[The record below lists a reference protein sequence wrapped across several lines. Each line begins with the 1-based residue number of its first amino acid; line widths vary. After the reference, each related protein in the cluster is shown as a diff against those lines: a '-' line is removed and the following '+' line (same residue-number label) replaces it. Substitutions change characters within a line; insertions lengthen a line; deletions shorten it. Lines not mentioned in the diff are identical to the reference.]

1 MPSSQRGLIYGEHLL
16 GGLTNLK
23 RRILLED
30 QTVSHTYN
38 NETAAVL
45 SELICPISACVIFI
59 FTLSICFRCGF
70 VISLSGKTGSE
81 GNGLRQRRKG
91 SRCDCAYEKEKQS
104 RPVNKTAVSYLCCI
118 RRLNQVMARP

>member
-1 MPSSQRGLIYGEHLL
+1 M

-30 QTVSHTYN
+30 QTISHIYN

-45 SELICPISACVIFI
+45 SELIRPISAYVIFI

-70 VISLSGKTGSE
+70 AISLSGKTGSK
-81 GNGLRQRRKG
+81 GNGLRQ
-91 SRCDCAYEKEKQS
+91 
-104 RPVNKTAVSYLCCI
+104 
-118 RRLNQVMARP
+118 